1 MAPDCSGDTC
11 HEVAF
16 GQTDERYGALLALLE
31 EAQRGDY
38 CVSCVAGF
46 HLTQRDFQE
55 QQTLSFKQLG
65 FCDFCSLQHFGFTR
79 SIKMMDGPFS
89 SKSLQ
94 NKKIL
99 LTTNFTLRKNVS
111 LLFFQAGLQGM
122 TEWIP
127 LRISDWTLPMKE
139 WGLTLWRSGDLQS
152 PPVTWDFLILRA
164 Y

>member
-1 MAPDCSGDTC
+1 MASDCSGDTC

-16 GQTDERYGALLALLE
+16 GQTHERYGALLALLE

-89 SKSLQ
+89 SNSFAL
-94 NKKIL
+94 
-99 LTTNFTLRKNVS
+99 KNH
-111 LLFFQAGLQGM
+111 
-122 TEWIP
+122 
-127 LRISDWTLPMKE
+127 R
-139 WGLTLWRSGDLQS
+139 LTLWISSRH
-152 PPVTWDFLILRA
+152 PPVVPWDFLILRA
-164 Y
+164 EKINHAIASFPPFFLLSSLPASFGFFTIDGLPIPFLR

>member
-1 MAPDCSGDTC
+1 MMASDCSGDTC

-16 GQTDERYGALLALLE
+16 GQDHERYGALLALLE

-55 QQTLSFKQLG
+55 QQTISFKQLG

-89 SKSLQ
+89 SKSLFAEQ
-94 NKKIL
+94 KGPFNNKFHPPKKCVASFFSGWPL
-99 LTTNFTLRKNVS
+99 GNDGMDPPKNQR
-111 LLFFQAGLQGM
+111 LDPPYEGM
-122 TEWIP
+122 RFDSVEA
-127 LRISDWTLPMKE
+127 RGS
-139 WGLTLWRSGDLQS
+139 
-152 PPVTWDFLILRA
+152 PVTTVVT
-164 Y
+164 